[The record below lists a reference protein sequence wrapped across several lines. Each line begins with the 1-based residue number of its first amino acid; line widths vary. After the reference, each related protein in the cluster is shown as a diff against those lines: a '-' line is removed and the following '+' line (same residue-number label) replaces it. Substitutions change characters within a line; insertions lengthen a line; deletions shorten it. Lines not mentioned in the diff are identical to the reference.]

1 MKFFGELKLQ
11 KYCQSCSSNY
21 LFRLEKRFI
30 KEGSNIRSEGEENFS
45 RGLQGVHVAACGV
58 RYGLGLH
65 PTPGKIF
72 ILGALKSAQYI
83 VGTKKKKKTKRKVV
97 RGKSHQFALKRV
109 PRINQNGKG
118 LTQECSTC
126 GCSEQYAPVRTNS
139 HVEKMK

>member
-58 RYGLGLH
+58 RYGWGLH

-83 VGTKKKKKTKRKVV
+83 VGTKHHEAHNLCGHGHLFVTCQVTNKCPCF
-97 RGKSHQFALKRV
+97 FAFLSL
-109 PRINQNGKG
+109 IILQ
-118 LTQECSTC
+118 
-126 GCSEQYAPVRTNS
+126 
-139 HVEKMK
+139 